1 LSDHHS
7 RPIQGICNQSF
18 VVVLV
23 LVCAMDSFLDS
34 YTGLLPFLIRAIASK
49 SNESRTNVYSKLM
62 EEPSH
67 NYAAQQQQQR
77 KLRRSKTH
85 LPQQAPR
92 RSSSIGGAAAAAENL
107 TFFRTSSF
115 DHTTTPRRSSS
126 MQQAAHHINIR
137 Y

>member
-1 LSDHHS
+1 MSDHHS

-23 LVCAMDSFLDS
+23 LVRAMDSFLDG

-49 SNESRTNVYSKLM
+49 SNEPRTNVYSKLV
-62 EEPSH
+62 EEPSN
-67 NYAAQQQQQR
+67 NYAAQQR
-77 KLRRSKTH
+77 TLKRSKTH

-92 RSSSIGGAAAAAENL
+92 CSSSIGGAAAAAQNL

-126 MQQAAHHINIR
+126 MQQAAHHNNIR

>member
-1 LSDHHS
+1 
-7 RPIQGICNQSF
+7 
-18 VVVLV
+18 
-23 LVCAMDSFLDS
+23 MDSFLDG

-49 SNESRTNVYSKLM
+49 SNESRTNVYSKLV
-62 EEPSH
+62 EEPSN
-67 NYAAQQQQQR
+67 NYAAQPQR
-77 KLRRSKTH
+77 KLKRSKTH

-126 MQQAAHHINIR
+126 MQQAAHHNNIR